1 MSPILSFCYLNG
13 DYSSSLVSNPL
24 ESAITTLDQ
33 ASNLLPAGAYTTF
46 RTYSKYFA
54 LHLNDHLRRLETSS
68 KLGGHPIRLNVDQ
81 LRRNLRVAL
90 TQFPGTEARVR
101 LIIPFGLG
109 DETIYIHVG
118 ALSVPTA
125 AQRANGVKTLTAQMQ
140 RNNPSAKLSN
150 FIQTSQAAR
159 RRLQEG
165 FEEILMVD
173 ERGNILE
180 GLTSNFYAVM
190 GGEIWTAGQGVLS
203 GITRQIVLLLAEDAG
218 YPVQLE
224 APKLSNLI
232 SFTEAFITSTSRAV
246 LPVTEIDHEP
256 VGDGKPGPLTQ
267 MLMHLYNQ
275 KVLSEI
281 EPI

>member
-1 MSPILSFCYLNG
+1 MAPILSFCYLNG

-24 ESAITTLDQ
+24 ESDVTTLDQ

-46 RTYSKYFA
+46 RTYQKYFV

-68 KLGGHPIRLNVDQ
+68 NLGGHPIRLDTDQ

-90 TQFPGTEARVR
+90 TQYPGSEARVR
-101 LIIPFGLG
+101 LTIPFGLD

-125 AQRANGVKTLTAQMQ
+125 VQRANGVKTITAQMQ
-140 RNNPSAKLSN
+140 RNNPAAKLSN
-150 FIQTSQAAR
+150 FIQSSQEAR
-159 RRLQEG
+159 QRLQEG

-173 ERGNILE
+173 ESGNILE

-190 GGEIWTAGQGVLS
+190 DGEIWTAGQGVLS

-224 APKLSNLI
+224 APKLSNLL

-246 LPVTEIDHEP
+246 LPVTEIDHEA
-256 VGDGKPGPLTQ
+256 VGDGKLGPITRK
-267 MLMHLYNQ
+267 LMQIYDQ
-275 KVLSEI
+275 KVMAEI

>member
-1 MSPILSFCYLNG
+1 MDSILSFSYLNG

-24 ESAITTLDQ
+24 DSDIATLDQ

-46 RTYSKYFA
+46 RTYQKYFA
-54 LHLNDHLRRLETSS
+54 LHLNAHLSRLETSS
-68 KLGGHPIRLNVDQ
+68 KLGGHPIRLDTDQ

-90 TQFPGTEARVR
+90 TQYPSSEARVR
-101 LIIPFGLG
+101 LTIPFGLDYG
-109 DETIYIHVG
+109 TIYIQMG

-125 AQRANGVKTLTAQMQ
+125 AQRANGVKTITAQMQ

-150 FIQTSQAAR
+150 FIQSSQTAR
-159 RRLQEG
+159 QRLQGG

-173 ERGNILE
+173 ESGNILE

-190 GGEIWTAGQGVLS
+190 DGEIRTAGQGVLS

-224 APKLSNLI
+224 APKLANLV

-246 LPVTEIDHEP
+246 LPITEIDHEP
-256 VGDGKPGPLTQ
+256 VGDGKPGPITRK
-267 MLMHLYNQ
+267 LMQIYDQ
-275 KVLSEI
+275 KVMTEI